1 MRTTMK
7 KGLSHLAGSI
17 ALLLSL
23 VFSATGEAASRRSWV
38 ELEKYTGK
46 STANPINQADFR
58 QLVYELEAD
67 YPGAYAR
74 VKNPGN
80 NQGNRQ
86 ALSVVHWIRS
96 VETDQLE
103 GHSEPN
109 ATGTTNITL
118 FAFAPVKPT
127 TYRGGKLKLGIPREM
142 FFEAVANPK
151 LRIVHI
157 RIDGGDGRGWQ
168 KIAPNHEATV
178 SYTSTGTKTLLMEA
192 TLVDGS
198 VLSAATT
205 LEVAALA
212 TPDPTE
218 TIVLS
223 ADAPYSQ
230 YTGSVYVYKSGIHT
244 GLRNPVLVVEGFD
257 MNNDMDWDVLYGIL
271 NKESL
276 LETLRSYGRD
286 LLVVDFGNATADIFG
301 NAEVVMAAI
310 RHINANR
317 EDPGDKFTV
326 IGASMGGLV
335 TRNALAR
342 FDGNP
347 ALHNYGSGNVDTW
360 ISFDSPQE
368 GANIPLG
375 IQEFFKFFGDFA
387 GDYPDLATAQDY
399 KQKIDTPA
407 AKQML
412 ICHYTAPAAGAGNP
426 YHDAFKTSMDVQG
439 YPTSCKK
446 ITISNGSGYGAL
458 QPFLP
463 GEQVIEWYHASFLL
477 DIGARIYALYN
488 TNMPPTLLLYGHFN
502 PWDLFN
508 QIDETTYQYD
518 YYPYAL
524 DNASGGTR
532 DSFLEVFNSLP
543 SNYKDAGDWC
553 KYPDHCFI
561 PATSSLGL
569 PISWI
574 EQTIDGNE
582 TMLALSPFDEIHYAI
597 SNEEHIDIN
606 ARNKRWFMR
615 AILENQDSDADG
627 FDDYTEYL
635 AGTAYDA
642 SSSNPGLSTAIA
654 ITQPATEAV
663 LVWNAYPNTNYKIYF
678 TESLTNAWQL
688 IDTIV
693 PAFATQISNAYP
705 NVAHS
710 TNGFFKI
717 TSQPLDP
724 VTD

>member
-1 MRTTMK
+1 MK
-7 KGLSHLAGSI
+7 KCLPSFTGRI
-17 ALLLSL
+17 VVLLSVAL
-23 VFSATGEAASRRSWV
+23 AATGEASSRRSWV
-38 ELEKYTGK
+38 KVEKYSGAA
-46 STANPINQADFR
+46 TADPINQADFR
-58 QLVYELEAD
+58 QLAYELQAEH
-67 YPGAYAR
+67 PGAYDR
-74 VKNPGN
+74 LRGPRN
-80 NQGNRQ
+80 NQGNRH
-86 ALSVVHWIRS
+86 ALSVIHWIRS

-103 GHSEPN
+103 GSYVQYSS
-109 ATGTTNITL
+109 GTTNITL

-127 TYRGGKLKLGIPREM
+127 TYRGGELKLGIPSDM
-142 FFEAVANPK
+142 LFEEVADPK
-151 LRIVHI
+151 RRIVHM

-178 SYTSTGTKTLLMEA
+178 TYSSIGTKTLLMEA
-192 TLVDGS
+192 TLADGS
-198 VLSAATT
+198 ILSAATT

-212 TPDPTE
+212 TPDPTQ
-218 TIVLS
+218 TIQVS
-223 ADAPYSQ
+223 ADAPYSL
-230 YTGSVYVYKSGIHT
+230 YSGSVYVLKSDTHS
-244 GLRNPVLVVEGFD
+244 GLRNPVLAVEGFD
-257 MNNDMDWDVLYGIL
+257 MNNDMDWDVLYNIL
-271 NKESL
+271 NKEAL
-276 LETLRSYGRD
+276 AETLQSYGRD
-286 LLVVDFGNATADIFG
+286 LVVLDFGNATADIFG
-301 NAEVVMAAI
+301 NAEVAMAAI
-310 RHINANR
+310 RYINANR
-317 EDPGDKFTV
+317 NDPGDKFTV

-342 FDGNP
+342 FDGDP
-347 ALHNYGSGNVDTW
+347 TLHNYGQSDVDTW

-375 IQEFFKFFGDFA
+375 IQEFFSFFGAFA

-399 KQKIDTPA
+399 KDKIDAPA

-412 ICHYTAPAAGAGNP
+412 LCHYTAPSTGAGNP
-426 YHDAFKTSMDVQG
+426 YHDAFKSAMDAQG

-446 ITISNGSGYGAL
+446 IAISNGSGYGAL

-463 GEQVIEWYHASFLL
+463 GEQVIEWYHASIPL
-477 DIGARIYALYN
+477 DITGRIYALYKSDSAQA
-488 TNMPPTLLLYGHFN
+488 TVFYGHFN
-502 PWDLFN
+502 PFN
-508 QIDETTYQYD
+508 WFWEHDVNETTYKYNR
-518 YYPYAL
+518 YAYAL

-543 SNYKDAGDWC
+543 SGYKDAGDWC

-569 PISWI
+569 PLSWV
-574 EQTIDGNE
+574 EQTIDGNA

-597 SNEEHIDIN
+597 TNEEHIDIN

-635 AGTAYDA
+635 AGTAYD
-642 SSSNPGLSTAIA
+642 SPSSNPSLSTTIA
-654 ITQPATEAV
+654 IPQPATEAV

-678 TESLTNAWQL
+678 TESLSDEWQL
-688 IDTIV
+688 IDTIA
-693 PAFATQISNAYP
+693 PTSATQISNSYP
-705 NVAHS
+705 NVGYS

-717 TSQPLDP
+717 TSQPVDP